1 MVHFSNEIYITLVIH
16 LMAKIGLSILRK
28 PGIKLSDEEIRN
40 FICDGILVID
50 SGVAPEVNHQIFD
63 KIQWNNNHEFN
74 MGNNVLPRIPELQQV
89 LDSPRIHGALES
101 VLGTDYILHPHRFM
115 HASEPVDEETRLTN
129 LVGSEHAP
137 TMGQGS
143 SGFSGWH
150 QDSQSPLSRARYH
163 VPRYA
168 MILYFPQ
175 DTPVERGPTR
185 VIPGTQLQA
194 GLLGSDSQYAYVC
207 DHVKAGTCFLI
218 AFDIAHA
225 AFPNKTEISRY
236 MFKFVF
242 IRAHNPSG
250 PSWDGGLVPWVEPQ
264 SRLGRYCHRR
274 AWNYIW
280 DWMRGERCGGLPAT
294 ESSIEVLVGNLN
306 GNNPELALN
315 AVYELA
321 SLGREAVDPLVESL
335 LSYAGQELKPYREDI
350 KEISETFHPREWN
363 EGAYALQDEAYAL
376 GAMGEPALDALIKL
390 LQHDDKWIKINA
402 AFALGEI
409 GESAIPAIPILIKQL
424 KDDHHQVVRVT
435 LDALAC
441 IGGDVRGA
449 LPIIRKLL
457 TTSNP
462 AWQEIP
468 IGRGWTG
475 ENQLRM
481 NAMLLLLTSDISA
494 SEIEDLL
501 VSTLQDPN
509 GYVPALAIEA
519 LSQDGS
525 PEGVR
530 AALDFLKTHRWDDT
544 LANER
549 RVF

>member
-1 MVHFSNEIYITLVIH
+1 MRYILNLIILLRSTS
-16 LMAKIGLSILRK
+16 GLSILRK
-28 PGIKLSDEEIRN
+28 PGLKLCDEELRT

-50 SGVAPEVNHQIFD
+50 SDISSEVHQQIFD

-74 MGNNVLPRIPELQQV
+74 MGNNVLPRVPELQQV

-101 VLGTDYILHPHRFM
+101 VLGSDYILHPHRFM
-115 HASEPVDEETRLTN
+115 HASEPVDEETRTTD

-137 TMGQGS
+137 KMGEGS
-143 SGFSGWH
+143 SGSSAWH

-163 VPRYA
+163 VPRFA

-175 DTPVERGPTR
+175 DTPLERGPTR

-194 GLLGSDSQYAYVC
+194 GLLGSDSQYAFVC

-225 AFPNKTEISRY
+225 AFPNKTEMSRY

-242 IRAHNPSG
+242 MRAHNPSG
-250 PSWDGGLVPWVEPQ
+250 PSWDGGLVPWSEPQ
-264 SRLGRYCHRR
+264 ARRGRYCHKR

-280 DWMRGERCGGLPAT
+280 DWMRGERCNSLPAT
-294 ESSIEVLVGNLN
+294 NPDIEALINNLN
-306 GNNPELALN
+306 GNDPELALN

-321 SLGREAVDPLVESL
+321 GIGSKAIDPLVKSL
-335 LSYAGQELKPYREDI
+335 LKYSGQELRPYRKDI
-350 KEISETFHPREWN
+350 KEISEAFHPREWN

-390 LQHDDKWIKINA
+390 LKCDDKWIKINA

-409 GESAIPAIPILIKQL
+409 GKPAAPAIPILIKQL
-424 KDDHHQVVRVT
+424 EDDHHQVVRAI

-441 IGGDVRGA
+441 IGGNVRAA
-449 LPIIRKLL
+449 LPMIRKLL

-462 AWQEIP
+462 AWQEVP
-468 IGRGWTG
+468 VGRGWTG

-481 NAMLLLLTSDISA
+481 NAMLLLLTSDIAA

-501 VSTLQDPN
+501 VSTFQDPN

-519 LSQDGS
+519 LSQDGT
-525 PEGVR
+525 PAGIR

-544 LANER
+544 LAKER